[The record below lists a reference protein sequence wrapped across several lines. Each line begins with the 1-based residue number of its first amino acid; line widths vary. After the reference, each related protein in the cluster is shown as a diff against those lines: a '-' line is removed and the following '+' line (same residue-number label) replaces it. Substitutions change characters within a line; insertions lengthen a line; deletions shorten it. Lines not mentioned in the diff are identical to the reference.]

1 MILFD
6 LDGTLTDPKAGITR
20 SVRYALGRLGIEEP
34 DLDSLIGFIGPPLA
48 ESFSKQYAMT
58 PEETARAVAFYREF
72 FKEKGMF
79 DNEVYPGVEE
89 LLRSL
94 KAAGCTLV
102 VATSKPTVFADA
114 ILQHFD
120 LVRHFDLVVGSNL
133 DQTRSAKT
141 EIIACILE
149 SFPEVP
155 IAEFVMI
162 GDREHD
168 IIGAHHTGIDSIA
181 VRYGY
186 GADEELRR
194 ANPTYMAEAVT
205 ELRDLLLSKMGRR
218 QT

>member
-58 PEETARAVAFYREF
+58 PEETASAVVFYREF
-72 FKEKGMF
+72 FKQQGMF
-79 DNEVYPGVEE
+79 DNEVYPGIEE
-89 LLRSL
+89 LLQSL
-94 KAAGCTLV
+94 KSVGCTLV
-102 VATSKPTVFADA
+102 VATSKPTVFAEA

-120 LVRHFDLVVGSNL
+120 LAKYFDLVVGSNL
-133 DQTRSAKT
+133 DQTRSAKA

-149 SFPEVP
+149 SFPEFQN
-155 IAEFVMI
+155 AYFVMI

-168 IIGAHHTGIDSIA
+168 IIGAHHTRIDSIA
-181 VRYGY
+181 VRCGY
-186 GADEELRR
+186 GPDEELRR

-205 ELRDLLLSKMGRR
+205 ELRDLLLSKIG
-218 QT
+218 